1 MFTVLS
7 AALFA
12 SAVYAAPSPTVVPRA
27 VTTLSVSDLNAY
39 IPYTEMA
46 RATYCQASTAW
57 DCGDAC
63 AANADFKV
71 DIAGGDGDSVQYYF
85 TGYWPSKNTIVV
97 AHEGTDPTQFE
108 SDLTD
113 LNFVLDDLDST
124 LFPGAASGA
133 QVHSGFADEQAKT
146 ATDILA
152 SVKSLLSA
160 HSGASVT
167 TIGHSLG
174 GALAELDSLYL
185 SLNLPSGTKISG
197 VTFGTPR
204 VGNPDYATYF
214 DSAVSNF
221 TRVNNQQDP
230 IPTLPPADFGF
241 QHVAKEIHILDTD
254 SAVLC
259 PGAEDT
265 TDAQCIDQTEPSIT
279 DSDILN
285 HLGPYQGVYIGTIY
299 C

>member
-1 MFTVLS
+1 MFTVLA

-12 SAVYAAPSPTVVPRA
+12 SAVYAAPSPTIVPRA
-27 VTTLSVSDLNAY
+27 VTTLSVSQLDAY
-39 IPYTEMA
+39 TPYTQFA
-46 RATYCQASTAW
+46 RAAYCNVGTDWA
-57 DCGDAC
+57 CGDAC
-63 AANADFKV
+63 SANADFTV

-108 SDLTD
+108 SVLTD
-113 LNFVLDDLDST
+113 VDFVFADLDST
-124 LFPGAASGA
+124 LFPGAPSGV
-133 QVHSGFADEQAKT
+133 QVHKGFADEHAQT

-152 SVKSLLSA
+152 SVKSLLSS

-167 TIGHSLG
+167 AIGHSLG

-185 SLNLPSGTKISG
+185 SLNLPSGTTVSG
-197 VTFGTPR
+197 VTYGTPR
-204 VGNPDYATYF
+204 VGNPDFSDYF
-214 DSAVSNF
+214 DGVVLNF
-221 TRVNNQQDP
+221 TRVNNEQDP